1 MTHKRLERA
10 LTVANVKVIIKRFI
24 TSNNQVILLYHKKRV
39 FIIIKAKQSNNNQ
52 RPGLSSAKV
61 GNPLFA

>member
-10 LTVANVKVIIKRFI
+10 LTVANVKVKIKRFI
-24 TSNNQVILLYHKKRV
+24 TSHNQVILLYHKKRV

-52 RPGLSSAKV
+52 RPGLSTAKV